1 MRTRP
6 YGSWTRENRRTRYYR
21 SKWRPNRSL
30 LVLLGLVLV
39 LVSVG
44 VVFGDIQKAEDG
56 SAPPP
61 KSETMKLTVPSMKR
75 VKDIP
80 VYNAPASDESALHD
94 GALHVEGTGFPWQN
108 EANVYIAGHRLG
120 YPRTK
125 SFLVFWD
132 LNELRR
138 GQRVVLSDS
147 EGQRYVYRV
156 FERFVV
162 GPNDGSVKEPIPG
175 KNIVSLQT
183 CTLPDYAERLI
194 VRAELVRTLPA
205 PAPRQAMAAGQ

>member
-1 MRTRP
+1 
-6 YGSWTRENRRTRYYR
+6 
-21 SKWRPNRSL
+21 
-30 LVLLGLVLV
+30 VLLGLTLV

-44 VVFGDIQKAEDG
+44 VVFADIQKAEDV
-56 SAPPP
+56 AAAPP
-61 KSETMKLTVPSMKR
+61 KSETMRLTVPSMKR
-75 VKDIP
+75 ATNVP
-80 VYNAPASDESALHD
+80 VYNAPATDKSALHD

-120 YPRTK
+120 YPRTR

-156 FERFVV
+156 FERFIV
-162 GPNDGSVKEPIPG
+162 GPNDGSVKDPVPG

-183 CTLPDYAERLI
+183 CTLPDYSERLI
-194 VRAELVRTLPA
+194 VRAELVRTLPPP
-205 PAPRQAMAAGQ
+205 PAQQQQAMADD